1 MANHASALK
10 RIRQNEK
17 RRLRNQ
23 SYRSRV
29 KTAVKAYL
37 QAVQGNA
44 DNSGELL
51 KEASSMIQRGVSKGI
66 FHKNTASRTIGR
78 LSKRLPSKV

>member
-17 RRLRNQ
+17 RRVRNQ

-29 KTAVKAYL
+29 KTAVKDYL
-37 QAVQGNA
+37 QAVQGNEENA
-44 DNSGELL
+44 KDLL
-51 KEASSMIQRGVSKGI
+51 NQASSMIQRGVSKGI

-78 LSKRLPSKV
+78 LSKRLPS